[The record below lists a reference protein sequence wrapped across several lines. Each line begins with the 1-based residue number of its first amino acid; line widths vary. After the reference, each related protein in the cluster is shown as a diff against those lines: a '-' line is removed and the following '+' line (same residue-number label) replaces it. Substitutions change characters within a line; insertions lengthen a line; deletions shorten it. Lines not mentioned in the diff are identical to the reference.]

1 MGKKVYLE
9 TYGCQMNVHD
19 SEKATHALSDLGY
32 SQTSEISEADLVLLN
47 TCMVREKAAR
57 KVFARINEIKNEI
70 RRCGSRPGANRELP
84 VFGVMGCV
92 AQAEADRL
100 FERSRDIKMVMGT
113 QAISRLP
120 SLIGQL
126 EKGFNR
132 VIDVRLSKEAEF
144 LELEASGRQTKH
156 IAYITITEGCNKF
169 CSFCIVPF
177 TRGRER
183 SRPADRI
190 VAEAREL
197 GEQGYKEV
205 HLLGQNVNSYGLSG
219 RYHGNLSS
227 VKGGAASAQDGGNE
241 ITFAGL
247 LDRVAAESGVP
258 RIKYTTSYPRDFDE
272 EIVRVM
278 DARENLCEWVHLPAQ
293 AGSDRMLRAMRRGYT
308 RREYIEKINAIKGAK
323 REISITGD
331 LIVGFPGET
340 DDDFNETM
348 SLVAEVEYDGLY
360 IFKYSPRPMTPAAA
374 YADSIPEEV
383 KTERFLRLQELQDR
397 VQRRRYERYLGRTVE
412 VLVEGISSRSS
423 SDYTGHT
430 RCNKVVNFPV
440 ATPRDSIISYEDLG
454 RLVNVK
460 ITGVKSHSLYGEM
473 AGSYV

>member
-1 MGKKVYLE
+1 MSMNKKVYLE

-19 SEKATHALSDLGY
+19 SEKATYMLSDLGY
-32 SQTSEISEADLVLLN
+32 AQTSEVNEADLVLLN

-57 KVFARINEIKNEI
+57 KVYTRINEIKRDI
-70 RRCGSRPGANRELP
+70 SKASRGKNLP

-113 QAISRLP
+113 QAIPRLP
-120 SLIGQL
+120 NLMEQL
-126 EKGFNR
+126 DKGFDR

-144 LELEASGRQTKH
+144 LELQADNRQTKH

-190 VAEAREL
+190 VDEARSL
-197 GEQGYKEV
+197 GEQGYQEI

-219 RYHGNLSS
+219 RYHGNL
-227 VKGGAASAQDGGNE
+227 ASAEESAG
-241 ITFAGL
+241 ITFARL
-247 LDRVAAESGVP
+247 LARVAEESGVP
-258 RIKYTTSYPRDFDE
+258 RIKFTTSYPRDFDD

-278 DARENLCEWVHLPAQ
+278 DEHDNLCEWVHLPAQ
-293 AGSDRMLRAMRRGYT
+293 SGNDRVLRAMRRGYT
-308 RREYIEKINAIKGAK
+308 RREYIEKIEAIKRSKKDIA
-323 REISITGD
+323 ITGD
-331 LIVGFPGET
+331 MIVGFPGET
-340 DDDFNETM
+340 DDDFSETM

-360 IFKYSPRPMTPAAA
+360 IFKYSPRPRTPAAA
-374 YADSIPEEV
+374 YADSITDEV
-383 KTERFLRLQELQDR
+383 KTERFLMLQELQDR
-397 VQRRRYERYLGRTVE
+397 IQKRRYERYIGRTVE
-412 VLVEGISSRSS
+412 VLVEGMSSRSS

-430 RCNKVVNFPV
+430 RCNKVVNFPI
-440 ATPRDSIISYEDLG
+440 ASDMLG
-454 RLVNVK
+454 RLAQVK
-460 ITGVKSHSLYGEM
+460 ITEVKSHSLYGVM
-473 AGSYV
+473 VKA

>member
-1 MGKKVYLE
+1 MEKKVYLE

-19 SEKATHALSDLGY
+19 SEKAIRMFSGLGY
-32 SQTSEISEADLVLLN
+32 SQTSEVSEADLVLLN

-70 RRCGSRPGANRELP
+70 RRGRSRPASDNGLP
-84 VFGVMGCV
+84 VFGIMGCV

-120 SLIGQL
+120 ALMEQL
-126 EKGFNR
+126 DKGFSR
-132 VIDVRLSKEAEF
+132 VIDVRLSKESEF
-144 LELEASGRQTKH
+144 LELEASSRQTKH

-190 VAEAREL
+190 VEEAKAL
-197 GEQGYKEV
+197 GEQGYQEV

-219 RYHGNLSS
+219 RYHGNLGN
-227 VKGGAASAQDGGNE
+227 VGNVATDTSAQEDGDE
-241 ITFAGL
+241 ITFAKL

-278 DARENLCEWVHLPAQ
+278 DAHENLCEWIHLPAQ
-293 AGSDRMLRAMRRGYT
+293 AGSDRVLRVMRRGYT
-308 RREYIEKINAIKGAK
+308 RREYIEKIEAIKGARK
-323 REISITGD
+323 EISITGD
-331 LIVGFPGET
+331 MIVGFPGET

-360 IFKYSPRPMTPAAA
+360 IFKYSPRPRTPAAA

-397 VQRRRYERYLGRTVE
+397 IQRRRYERYLGRTVE
-412 VLVEGISSRSS
+412 VLVEGASSRSP

-430 RCNKVVNFPV
+430 RCNKVVNFPI
-440 ATPRDSIISYEDLG
+440 AAEALG
-454 RLVNVK
+454 KLVNVN
-460 ITGVKSHSLYGEM
+460 ITEVKSHSLYGEM
-473 AGSYV
+473 AGDCV

>member
-19 SEKATHALSDLGY
+19 SEKATRVFSDLGY
-32 SQTSEISEADLVLLN
+32 SQTSEVSEADLILLN

-70 RRCGSRPGANRELP
+70 RRCGPGPGANQELP
-84 VFGVMGCV
+84 VIGVMGCV

-120 SLIGQL
+120 SLMGQL

-190 VAEAREL
+190 VAEAMAL
-197 GEQGYKEV
+197 GEQGYREV
-205 HLLGQNVNSYGLSG
+205 QLLGQNVNSYGLSG
-219 RYHGNLSS
+219 RYHGNLASTT
-227 VKGGAASAQDGGNE
+227 GGAASAQEGGNE
-241 ITFAGL
+241 ITFARL

-278 DARENLCEWVHLPAQ
+278 DSHENLCEWIHLPAQ
-293 AGSDRMLRAMRRGYT
+293 AGSDRVLRAMRRGYT
-308 RREYIEKINAIKGAK
+308 
-323 REISITGD
+323 
-331 LIVGFPGET
+331 
-340 DDDFNETM
+340 
-348 SLVAEVEYDGLY
+348 
-360 IFKYSPRPMTPAAA
+360 
-374 YADSIPEEV
+374 
-383 KTERFLRLQELQDR
+383 
-397 VQRRRYERYLGRTVE
+397 
-412 VLVEGISSRSS
+412 
-423 SDYTGHT
+423 
-430 RCNKVVNFPV
+430 
-440 ATPRDSIISYEDLG
+440 
-454 RLVNVK
+454 
-460 ITGVKSHSLYGEM
+460 
-473 AGSYV
+473 

>member
-1 MGKKVYLE
+1 MDKKVYLE

-19 SEKATHALSDLGY
+19 SEKAIRMFSDLGY
-32 SQTSEISEADLVLLN
+32 SQTAEVREADLVLLN

-57 KVFARINEIKNEI
+57 KVFARINEIKNQI
-70 RRCGSRPGANRELP
+70 RRSQSRIASDNELP

-120 SLIGQL
+120 ALMEQL
-126 EKGFNR
+126 DKGFSR
-132 VIDVRLSKEAEF
+132 VIDVRLSKESEF
-144 LELEASGRQTKH
+144 LELEASSRQTKH

-190 VAEAREL
+190 IDEAKAL
-197 GEQGYKEV
+197 GEQGYQEI

-219 RYHGNLSS
+219 RYHGNP
-227 VKGGAASAQDGGNE
+227 ASAPSAQEDGDE
-241 ITFAGL
+241 ITFAKL

-278 DARENLCEWVHLPAQ
+278 DARANLCEWIHLPAQ
-293 AGSDRMLRAMRRGYT
+293 AGSDRVLRAMRRGYT
-308 RREYIEKINAIKGAK
+308 RREYIEKIEAIKGAR

-331 LIVGFPGET
+331 MIVGFPGET

-360 IFKYSPRPMTPAAA
+360 IFKYSPRPRTPAAA
-374 YADSIPEEV
+374 YADSIPEEI

-397 VQRRRYERYLGRTVE
+397 IQRRRYERYLGRTVE
-412 VLVEGISSRSS
+412 VLVEGTSSRSP

-430 RCNKVVNFPV
+430 RCNKVVNFPI
-440 ATPRDSIISYEDLG
+440 AAEALG
-454 RLVNVK
+454 KLINVN
-460 ITGVKSHSLYGEM
+460 INGVKSHSLYGEM
-473 AGSYV
+473 AGDCV

>member
-1 MGKKVYLE
+1 MKHIYLE

-19 SEKATHALSDLGY
+19 SEKATRLFSDLGY
-32 SQTSEISEADLVLLN
+32 SQTSEVSKADLVLLN

-70 RRCGSRPGANRELP
+70 RKDRLKTASGNNGSPTPL
-84 VFGVMGCV
+84 FGVMGCV

-100 FERSRDIKMVMGT
+100 FERSRDIKMVVGT

-120 SLIGQL
+120 ALMEQL
-126 EKGFNR
+126 EKGFDR

-144 LELEASGRQTKH
+144 LELEASSRQTKH

-190 VAEAREL
+190 VDEARAL
-197 GEQGYKEV
+197 GEQGYREV
-205 HLLGQNVNSYGLSG
+205 QLLGQNVNSYGLSG
-219 RYHGNLSS
+219 RYHGNPSS
-227 VKGGAASAQDGGNE
+227 SSSQVDGDE
-241 ITFAGL
+241 ITFAKL
-247 LDRVAAESGVP
+247 LDRVATESGVP

-278 DARENLCEWVHLPAQ
+278 DERENLCEWIHLPAQ
-293 AGSDRMLRAMRRGYT
+293 AGSDRVLRAMRRGYT
-308 RREYIEKINAIKGAK
+308 RREYIGKIDAIKGARK
-323 REISITGD
+323 EISITGD
-331 LIVGFPGET
+331 MIVGFPGET

-348 SLVAEVEYDGLY
+348 SLIAEVEYDGLY
-360 IFKYSPRPMTPAAA
+360 IFKYSPRPRTPAAA
-374 YADSIPEEV
+374 YADSIPEEA

-397 VQRRRYERYLGRTVE
+397 IQKRRYERYLGRTVE
-412 VLVEGISSRSS
+412 VLVEGTSSRSPA
-423 SDYTGHT
+423 DYTGHT
-430 RCNKVVNFPV
+430 RCNKVVNFPIASPIV
-440 ATPRDSIISYEDLG
+440 SAALG
-454 RLVNVK
+454 KLVSLK

-473 AGSYV
+473 VGSRV